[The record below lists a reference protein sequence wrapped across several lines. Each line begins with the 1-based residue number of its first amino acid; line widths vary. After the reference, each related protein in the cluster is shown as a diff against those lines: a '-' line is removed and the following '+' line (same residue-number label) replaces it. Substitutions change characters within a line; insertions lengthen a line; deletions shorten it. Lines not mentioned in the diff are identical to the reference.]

1 MKLLHEYVA
10 LLIESNSEPDI
21 TQYVDALENKIFE
34 FLFTKSTYDYLQTL
48 EDKDEVTT
56 VLKTNIFDDFNNI
69 NEIHIGISVNNQGAG
84 EVSAAYVC
92 IPNEREKSNL
102 VLTLNIPRDYPKI
115 SGFQDW
121 LSAELADSLS
131 HEIQHSCD
139 TSDILTG
146 DGNIPEGDDKWG
158 DLESIERYYA
168 SEAETRG
175 HIAGILGRS
184 RRTGEE
190 PGSLLK
196 RDIETIMFKAVSR
209 GYNKAELVPV
219 VQNIYNKWLE
229 RLNNVKDNRQ

>member
-1 MKLLHEYVA
+1 MKILREYIGLLV
-10 LLIESNSEPDI
+10 ESNREPDM
-21 TQYVDALENKIFE
+21 TQHVDALENKIFE

-69 NEIHIGISVNNQGAG
+69 NEIHIGISVNSQGAG

-102 VLTLNIPRDYPKI
+102 VLTLNIPRNYPKI
-115 SGFQDW
+115 NGFQDW
-121 LSAELADSLS
+121 LSAELGDSLS

-139 TSDILTG
+139 PTDVLSG
-146 DGNIPEGDDKWG
+146 DGNIPEGDDKWR

-196 RDIETIMFKAVSR
+196 RDIETIMFKASEK
-209 GYNKAELVPV
+209 GYTKDDMNPV
-219 VQNIYNKWLE
+219 LQTIYSKWLE
-229 RLNNVKDNRQ
+229 SLNAVTQQLS